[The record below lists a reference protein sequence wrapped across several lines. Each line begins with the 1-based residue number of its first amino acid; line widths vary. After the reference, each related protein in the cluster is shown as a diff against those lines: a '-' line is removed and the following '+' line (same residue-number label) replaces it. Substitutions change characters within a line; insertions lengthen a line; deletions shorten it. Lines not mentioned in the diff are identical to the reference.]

1 MRCTV
6 SNSPLLTHPYF
17 LRQARQAIW
26 NKGLAL

>member
-6 SNSPLLTHPYF
+6 PNSPLLTHPY
-17 LRQARQAIW
+17 LRQARQATW